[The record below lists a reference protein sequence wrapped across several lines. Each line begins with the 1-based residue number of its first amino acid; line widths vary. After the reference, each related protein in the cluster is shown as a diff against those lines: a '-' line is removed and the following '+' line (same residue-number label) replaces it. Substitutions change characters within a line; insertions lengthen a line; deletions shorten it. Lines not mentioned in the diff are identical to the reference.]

1 MYIAHTL
8 DNKENIPLNNIINKK
23 RKLVGV
29 DDAGKSKRRH
39 LNADI
44 VLLSYEE
51 RVL

>member
-8 DNKENIPLNNIINKK
+8 DNKENIPLNIINKK

-29 DDAGKSKRRH
+29 GDAGKSKRRH

>member
-8 DNKENIPLNNIINKK
+8 DNKENIPLNNINKK

-29 DDAGKSKRRH
+29 DDACKSKRRH

>member
-1 MYIAHTL
+1 MYITNTL
-8 DNKENIPLNNIINKK
+8 DNKEKIPLNNIINKK

-29 DDAGKSKRRH
+29 GDAGKSKRRH
-39 LNADI
+39 LNGDI